1 MQKFI
6 RQIGLVFTIIF
17 LTAFIANAQNPV
29 SLSINVAPTSIPAGG
44 KGTAK
49 VTANIGGGWYMYS
62 ITQGGGGPIPTR
74 VTLEGSSI
82 KAGGVSGP
90 KPKVKFD
97 ENFQMNTESYSGSA
111 TFNIPFTVGAD
122 APAGAQDLTASVRFQ
137 VCNDSVCLPP
147 KTLKVSAPL
156 TILAAKTSAS
166 PSPSPSAS
174 PSATPTPT
182 PSPSVTPTPA
192 NANANANLN
201 VNANTNANSISNVN
215 SNIATN
221 TEINSNANSISS
233 ASVTNPDNPPP
244 TNFDNGGNVSQDT
257 PLGSFLWAAM
267 IAGLIS
273 LLTPCVFPM
282 IPITVS
288 YFTKHAEGS
297 QAKAVGNAFV
307 FTLGIIF
314 TFTVLGFLL
323 AVLFG
328 ATGIQLFAANAYVN
342 LFIATLFI
350 VFALSLFGAYELG
363 MPSSVMTKLDS
374 FARGKESS
382 QYLGLLLMGL
392 VFSLTSFTCTT
403 PFVGSILVLSTQG
416 SWLYPILGMLVFS
429 AVFAFPFFLLA
440 IAPQLLAQLPKSGGW
455 LNSVKVVMGFLEIAA
470 AMKFISNV
478 DLVWGWGFF
487 TREVVIASWIAV
499 CLFITIYLLGFFQL
513 SHDTKPERLGAVR
526 VVIALLF
533 LSFGFYLFTGLFG
546 KNLVGVEAFLPPKTD
561 TAVSSIG
568 GNSSSASG
576 ELDWITN
583 NYDKALEQAKKEN
596 KAVFIDFTGY
606 TCTNCRWMEANMFP
620 QPKVKEELAK
630 FTRVK
635 LYTDGEGQ
643 PYEGFQKMQEEKFK
657 TVALPLYAIVTPEG
671 NTIATFPGL
680 TRDADEFVRFLKSAQ
695 NRSAV
700 AVAVA
705 DELSSN

>member
-1 MQKFI
+1 MNKVF
-6 RQIGLVFTIIF
+6 RQIGLIF
-17 LTAFIANAQNPV
+17 SFLIFTAFIVNAQNPV
-29 SLSINVAPTSIPAGG
+29 SLSINVSPGSIPAGG

-49 VTANIGGGWYMYS
+49 VTASIGGGWYMYS
-62 ITQGGGGPIPTR
+62 ITQGGGGPTPTR
-74 VTLEGSSI
+74 VSLDGGPF

-111 TFNIPFTVGAD
+111 TFNIPFTVAAD
-122 APAGAQDLTASVRFQ
+122 APEGSQELTASVRFQ

-147 KTLKVSAPL
+147 KTLKVSAPV
-156 TILAAKTSAS
+156 TITAAQAK
-166 PSPSPSAS
+166 PSPSASAS
-174 PSATPTPT
+174 PSATPTP
-182 PSPSVTPTPA
+182 SPSQTPTPA
-192 NANANANLN
+192 NANAN
-201 VNANTNANSISNVN
+201 VNANINANVN
-215 SNIATN
+215 SNIAANTETNSNTGTN
-221 TEINSNANSISS
+221 TPAVPVTTSND
-233 ASVTNPDNPPP
+233 VPPSP
-244 TNFDNGGNVSQDT
+244 INFDNGGVSQDT
-257 PLGSFLWAAM
+257 PLGTFLWAAM
-267 IAGLIS
+267 LAGLIS

-297 QAKAVGNAFV
+297 QAKAVVNAFV

-328 ATGIQLFAANAYVN
+328 ATGIQLFAANPYVN
-342 LFIATLFI
+342 LFIGGLFI

-363 MPSSVMTKLDS
+363 MPSSVMTKLDA

-382 QYLGLLLMGL
+382 QYAGLLLMGL

-403 PFVGSILVLSTQG
+403 PFVGSILVFSTQG

-499 CLFITIYLLGFFQL
+499 CLFITLYLLGIFQL

-526 VVIALLF
+526 VLIALLF

-546 KNLVGVEAFLPPKTD
+546 KTLVGVEAFLPPKTESSN
-561 TAVSSIG
+561 TVSAAG
-568 GNSSSASG
+568 NNSSPNG

-583 NYDKALEQAKKEN
+583 DFNKAIEQAKKDN
-596 KAVFIDFTGY
+596 KAIFIDFTGY
-606 TCTNCRWMEANMFP
+606 TCTNCRWMEANIFP
-620 QPKVKEELAK
+620 QAKVKEELAK
-630 FTRVK
+630 FTRAK
-635 LYTDGEGQ
+635 LYTDGEGE
-643 PYEGFQKMQEEKFK
+643 PYEGFQKMQEERFK

-671 NTIATFPGL
+671 NTLATFPGL
-680 TRDADEFVRFLKSAQ
+680 TRDADQFVKFLKAGQ
-695 NRSAV
+695 K
-700 AVAVA
+700 
-705 DELSSN
+705 

>member
-1 MQKFI
+1 MNKVLQK
-6 RQIGLVFTIIF
+6 IGLIF
-17 LTAFIANAQNPV
+17 SVLFFTAFIANAQGPV
-29 SLSINVAPTSIPAGG
+29 SLSMSVSPGSIPAGG

-49 VTANIGGGWYMYS
+49 ISASIGGGWHMYS
-62 ITQGGGGPIPTR
+62 ITQGAGGPTPTR
-74 VTLEGSSI
+74 ISI
-82 KAGGVSGP
+82 DGGPFKMGGVSGTR
-90 KPKVKFD
+90 PKVQMD
-97 ENFQMNTESYSGSA
+97 PNFGINTETYDGSA
-111 TFNIPFTVGAD
+111 TFTVSFTVAPD
-122 APAGAQDLTASVRFQ
+122 APEGAQTLNVGVRYQ
-137 VCNDSVCLPP
+137 VCNETTCLPP
-147 KTLKVSAPL
+147 KTIKVSAPV
-156 TILAAKTSAS
+156 TITAAQAK

-174 PSATPTPT
+174 AT
-182 PSPSVTPTPA
+182 PSPSVTPTPSPSTTPA
-192 NANANANLN
+192 NAN
-201 VNANTNANSISNVN
+201 VNANVNTNANINANVN
-215 SNIATN
+215 SNIAAN
-221 TEINSNANSISS
+221 TTTNSITDSNSS
-233 ASVTNPDNPPP
+233 ALVTTSDNVPPSP
-244 TNFDNGGNVSQDT
+244 TNFDNGGVSQDT
-257 PLGSFLWAAM
+257 PLSSFLWAAM
-267 IAGLIS
+267 VAGLIS

-307 FTLGIIF
+307 FALGIIF

-328 ATGIQLFAANAYVN
+328 ATGIQLFAANPYVN
-342 LFIATLFI
+342 LFIGGLFI

-363 MPSSVMTKLDS
+363 MPSSVMTKLDA

-382 QYLGLLLMGL
+382 QYAGLLLMGL

-403 PFVGSILVLSTQG
+403 PFVGSILVFSTQG

-487 TREVVIASWIAV
+487 TREIVIASWIAV
-499 CLFITIYLLGFFQL
+499 CLFITLYLLGIFQL

-526 VVIALLF
+526 VLIALLF

-546 KNLVGVEAFLPPKTD
+546 KTLVGVEAFLPPKTESSN
-561 TAVSSIG
+561 TVSAAG
-568 GNSSSASG
+568 NNSSPNG

-583 NYDKALEQAKKEN
+583 DFNKAIEQAKKDN
-596 KAVFIDFTGY
+596 KAIFIDFTGY
-606 TCTNCRWMEANMFP
+606 TCTNCRWMEANIFP
-620 QPKVKEELAK
+620 QQKVKEELAK
-630 FTRVK
+630 FTRAK
-635 LYTDGEGQ
+635 LYTDGEGE
-643 PYEGFQKMQEEKFK
+643 PYEGFQKMQEERFK

-671 NTIATFPGL
+671 NTLATFPGL
-680 TRDADEFVRFLKSAQ
+680 TRDADQFVKFLKAGQ
-695 NRSAV
+695 K
-700 AVAVA
+700 
-705 DELSSN
+705 

>member
-1 MQKFI
+1 MNKVF
-6 RQIGLVFTIIF
+6 RQIGLIF
-17 LTAFIANAQNPV
+17 FLLSFTAFIVNAQNPV
-29 SLSINVAPTSIPAGG
+29 SLSINVAPSSVPAGG

-49 VTANIGGGWYMYS
+49 VTASIGGGWYMYS
-62 ITQGGGGPIPTR
+62 ITQGGGGPTPTR
-74 VTLEGSSI
+74 VTLDGGPF

-111 TFNIPFTVGAD
+111 TFNIPFTVAAD
-122 APAGAQDLTASVRFQ
+122 APAGSQDLTASVRFQ

-147 KTLKVSAPL
+147 KTLKVSAPVAI
-156 TILAAKTSAS
+156 TAAQTK

-174 PSATPTPT
+174 ASPSPSITPT
-182 PSPSVTPTPA
+182 PSPSTTPTPA
-192 NANANANLN
+192 NANANVNANANINTNAN
-201 VNANTNANSISNVN
+201 VNANINTNISANTETNANVETNASAVVTTSND
-215 SNIATN
+215 I
-221 TEINSNANSISS
+221 
-233 ASVTNPDNPPP
+233 PPP
-244 TNFDNGGNVSQDT
+244 TNFDNGSVTQDT
-257 PLGSFLWAAM
+257 PLGSFLWAALL
-267 IAGLIS
+267 AGLIS

-297 QAKAVGNAFV
+297 QTKAVGNAFV
-307 FTLGIIF
+307 FALGIVS
-314 TFTVLGFLL
+314 TFTILGFLL

-328 ATGIQLFAANAYVN
+328 ATGIQLFAANPYVN
-342 LFIATLFI
+342 LFIGGLFI

-363 MPSSVMTKLDS
+363 MPSSVMTKLDA

-382 QYLGLLLMGL
+382 QYAGLLLMGL

-403 PFVGSILVLSTQG
+403 PFVGSILVFSTQG

-440 IAPQLLAQLPKSGGW
+440 IAPQLLSQLPKSGGW

-487 TREVVIASWIAV
+487 TREVVIASWIGV
-499 CLFITIYLLGFFQL
+499 CLFITLYLLGIFQL

-526 VVIALLF
+526 VLIALLF
-533 LSFGFYLFTGLFG
+533 LSFGFYLITGLLG
-546 KNLVGVEAFLPPKTD
+546 KTLVGVEAFLPPKTESS
-561 TAVSSIG
+561 TTVSAA
-568 GNSSSASG
+568 GNTTSSNG

-583 NYDKALEQAKKEN
+583 NYDKAIEQAKKEN
-596 KAVFIDFTGY
+596 KAIFIDFTGY
-606 TCTNCRWMEANMFP
+606 TCTNCRWMEANIFP
-620 QPKVKEELAK
+620 QPKVREELAK
-630 FTRVK
+630 FTRAK

-643 PYEGFQKMQEEKFK
+643 PYEGFQKMQEERFK

-671 NTIATFPGL
+671 NTLATFPGL
-680 TRDADEFVRFLKSAQ
+680 TRDADQFVKFLKAGQ
-695 NRSAV
+695 R
-700 AVAVA
+700 
-705 DELSSN
+705 

>member
-1 MQKFI
+1 MNKVF
-6 RQIGLVFTIIF
+6 RQIGLIF
-17 LTAFIANAQNPV
+17 FLLSFTAFIVNAQNPV
-29 SLSINVAPTSIPAGG
+29 SLSINVAPSSVPAGG

-49 VTANIGGGWYMYS
+49 VTASIGGGWYMYS
-62 ITQGGGGPIPTR
+62 ITQGGGGPTPTR
-74 VTLEGSSI
+74 VTLECGPV

-111 TFNIPFTVGAD
+111 TFNIPFTVAAD
-122 APAGAQDLTASVRFQ
+122 APAGSQDLTASVRFQ

-147 KTLKVSAPL
+147 KTLKVSAPVAI
-156 TILAAKTSAS
+156 TAAQTK

-174 PSATPTPT
+174 ASPSPSITPT
-182 PSPSVTPTPA
+182 PSPSTTPTPA
-192 NANANANLN
+192 NANANVNANANINTNAN
-201 VNANTNANSISNVN
+201 VNANINTNISANTETNANVETNASAVVTTSND
-215 SNIATN
+215 I
-221 TEINSNANSISS
+221 
-233 ASVTNPDNPPP
+233 PPP
-244 TNFDNGGNVSQDT
+244 TNFDNGSVTQDT
-257 PLGSFLWAAM
+257 PLGSFLWAALL
-267 IAGLIS
+267 AGLIS

-297 QAKAVGNAFV
+297 QTKAVGNAFV
-307 FTLGIIF
+307 FALGIVS
-314 TFTVLGFLL
+314 TFTILGFLL

-328 ATGIQLFAANAYVN
+328 ATGIQLFAANPYVN
-342 LFIATLFI
+342 LFIGGLFI

-363 MPSSVMTKLDS
+363 MPSSVMTKLDA

-382 QYLGLLLMGL
+382 QYAGLLLMGL

-403 PFVGSILVLSTQG
+403 PFVGSILVFSTQG

-440 IAPQLLAQLPKSGGW
+440 IAPQLLSQLPKSGGW

-487 TREVVIASWIAV
+487 TREVVIASWIGV
-499 CLFITIYLLGFFQL
+499 CLFITLYLLGIFQL

-526 VVIALLF
+526 VLIALLF
-533 LSFGFYLFTGLFG
+533 LSFGFYLITGLLG
-546 KNLVGVEAFLPPKTD
+546 KTLVGVEAFLPPKTESS
-561 TAVSSIG
+561 TTVSAA
-568 GNSSSASG
+568 GNTTSSNG

-583 NYDKALEQAKKEN
+583 NYDKAIEQAKKEN
-596 KAVFIDFTGY
+596 KAIFIDFTGY
-606 TCTNCRWMEANMFP
+606 TCTNCRWMEANIFP
-620 QPKVKEELAK
+620 QPKVREELAK
-630 FTRVK
+630 FTRAK

-643 PYEGFQKMQEEKFK
+643 PYEGFQKMQEERFK

-671 NTIATFPGL
+671 NTLATFPGL
-680 TRDADEFVRFLKSAQ
+680 TRDADQFVKFLKAGQ
-695 NRSAV
+695 R
-700 AVAVA
+700 
-705 DELSSN
+705 

>member
-1 MQKFI
+1 MKKGFG
-6 RQIGLVFTIIF
+6 QISLIFCVLFLFTF
-17 LTAFIANAQNPV
+17 FVKAQNPV
-29 SLSINVAPTSIPAGG
+29 SLSINVAPSSIPAGG

-62 ITQGGGGPIPTR
+62 ITQGGGGPTPTR
-74 VTLEGSSI
+74 VSLDGGPF

-111 TFNIPFTVGAD
+111 TFNVPFTVAAD
-122 APAGAQDLTASVRFQ
+122 IAEGSQNLTVAVRFQ

-147 KTLKVSAPL
+147 KTLKVSAPVMI
-156 TILAAKTSAS
+156 TAAKTALTPDAKNS
-166 PSPSPSAS
+166 PSP
-174 PSATPTPT
+174 TPTVSPT
-182 PSPSVTPTPA
+182 PSPSTTPTPA
-192 NANANANLN
+192 NTNSNANL
-201 VNANTNANSISNVN
+201 VSNTNANVNPNTNISANTE
-215 SNIATN
+215 SDTN
-221 TEINSNANSISS
+221 TGLTSS
-233 ASVTNPDNPPP
+233 DPITTTNDVPSP
-244 TNFDNGGNVSQDT
+244 TNFDNGSVTQDT

-267 IAGLIS
+267 LAGLIS

-297 QAKAVGNAFV
+297 QAKAVTNAFV
-307 FTLGIIF
+307 FTLGIVA

-323 AVLFG
+323 AILFG
-328 ATGIQLFAANAYVN
+328 ATGIQLFAANPYVN
-342 LFIATLFI
+342 LFIGGLFI

-363 MPSSVMTKLDS
+363 MPSSVMTKLDA

-382 QYLGLLLMGL
+382 QYVGLLLMGL

-403 PFVGSILVLSTQG
+403 PFVGSILVFSTQG

-429 AVFAFPFFLLA
+429 SVFAFPFFLLA
-440 IAPQLLAQLPKSGGW
+440 IAPQMLAQLPKSGGW

-499 CLFITIYLLGFFQL
+499 CLFITIYLLGIFQL

-526 VVIALLF
+526 VLIALLF

-546 KNLVGVEAFLPPKTD
+546 KNLVGVEAFLPPKTE
-561 TAVSSIG
+561 
-568 GNSSSASG
+568 SSSTVSAAGNTASANG

-583 NYDKALEQAKKEN
+583 NYDKAIEQAKKEN
-596 KAVFIDFTGY
+596 KAIFIDFTGY
-606 TCTNCRWMEANMFP
+606 TCTNCRWMEANIFP
-620 QPKVKEELAK
+620 QPKVREELAK
-630 FTRVK
+630 FTRAK
-635 LYTDGEGQ
+635 LYTDGEGE
-643 PYEGFQKMQEEKFK
+643 PYESFQKMQEERFK

-671 NTIATFPGL
+671 NTLATFPGL
-680 TRDADEFVRFLKSAQ
+680 TRDADQFVKFLKAGQ
-695 NRSAV
+695 R
-700 AVAVA
+700 
-705 DELSSN
+705 